1 MNYPI
6 RDTAS
11 NIDKPVWSIWLNSPH
26 LSFSGTFKT
35 IHHSALT
42 TVHDI
47 RSMNLQDTQTKN
59 FESNYYAHYPLDS
72 KTTRNWHLVCA
83 LKMPKECDILQKKK
97 NTKKEKTTCHL
108 RWGSE
113 MGFISISI
121 RCSSRKFPTFSASLA
136 IWISQ
141 GLLYWWKTFTTKRG
155 IRAAT
160 TMMNKHNQNA
170 AVLPIWKMALSIYTD
185 LKH

>member
-35 IHHSALT
+35 THHSALT

-59 FESNYYAHYPLDS
+59 FESNCYAHYPLDS
-72 KTTRNWHLVCA
+72 KTTRNWHLVYA
-83 LKMPKECDILQKKK
+83 LKMPKECDILHKKK
-97 NTKKEKTTCHL
+97 IQKRKKHLVISAEVPRWDSFLFPYVPAPENSQPSLPLLLLEYHRGYNTD
-108 RWGSE
+108 G
-113 MGFISISI
+113 
-121 RCSSRKFPTFSASLA
+121 
-136 IWISQ
+136 
-141 GLLYWWKTFTTKRG
+141 
-155 IRAAT
+155 
-160 TMMNKHNQNA
+160 
-170 AVLPIWKMALSIYTD
+170 
-185 LKH
+185 